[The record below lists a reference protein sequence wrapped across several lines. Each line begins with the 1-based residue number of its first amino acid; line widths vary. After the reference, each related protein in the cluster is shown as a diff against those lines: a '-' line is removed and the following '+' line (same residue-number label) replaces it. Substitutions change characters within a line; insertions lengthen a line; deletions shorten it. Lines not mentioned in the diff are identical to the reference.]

1 MARYLTAVEAARRL
15 GKTERTVRRW
25 IDEGKLHARHIA
37 RNRLG
42 ILEDDV
48 DALAQELAQYEE
60 STPAESGQALDAALA
75 RIEQLERKVE
85 QLETALAALLSPVAQ
100 ESFTYTITPHEQL
113 IREPGAPVRKGRPA
127 VTSSATLAAPG
138 DLPPGSISHKDFAER
153 HGMSARTFR
162 DQIDSGKVAAITRP
176 KPNRPGEFE
185 RWLTP
190 DQQRQALTFWRAR
203 HANITQPCAYPDCIV
218 CSEPPVERAASA
230 RQSTESSESD
240 V

>member
-37 RNRLG
+37 KNRLG
-42 ILEDDV
+42 ISEDDI

-60 STPAESGQALDAALA
+60 SAPAENGQALAA
-75 RIEQLERKVE
+75 RIEQLESRVS

-100 ESFTYTITPHEQL
+100 EPLTYSPAYHDRL
-113 IREPGAPVRKGRPA
+113 IREPQAPGAPVRKGRPA
-127 VTSSATLAAPG
+127 IASAASVTPG
-138 DLPPGSISHKDFAER
+138 DLPPGSLSHKDFAER

-162 DQIDSGKVAAITRP
+162 DQIDSGKVDAITRP
-176 KPNRPGEFE
+176 KPNRPGEYE

-190 DQQRQALTFWRAR
+190 DQQRQALAFWRAR
-203 HANITQPCAYPDCIV
+203 NANITQPCAYPDCVV
-218 CSEPPVERAASA
+218 CSEPPVERAANA
-230 RQSTESSESD
+230 RHATESGESD